1 VAVAVQLAVGDTVC
15 SRAVPEVPHP
25 VQLQELSDSGCGP
38 NFTELPDV
46 MLTLEVCCQAP
57 AFTCR

>member
-1 VAVAVQLAVGDTVC
+1 VAVAVQLEDGHTVC
-15 SRAVPEVPHP
+15 SRELPEVPQPDQFQEPP
-25 VQLQELSDSGCGP
+25 VTGCGP

-57 AFTCR
+57 AFTCT